1 MKKILNISFLAF
13 ILTLLVS
20 CSGVKDTLSLKK
32 KQSTEEFLVKK
43 KKPLVIPPEF
53 DELPVPVNEET
64 QNEEIDD
71 NIDISKVLKQ
81 KKTSN
86 KGSKNAS
93 KDLEKSIS
101 NILNSK

>member
-13 ILTLLVS
+13 LLTSLVS

-64 QNEEIDD
+64 QNEKIDD